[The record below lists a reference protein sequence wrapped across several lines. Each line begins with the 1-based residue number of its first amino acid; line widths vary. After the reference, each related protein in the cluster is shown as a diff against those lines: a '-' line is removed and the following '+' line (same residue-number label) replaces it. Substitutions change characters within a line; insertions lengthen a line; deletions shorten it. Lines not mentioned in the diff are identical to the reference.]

1 MEDAPF
7 PPYRL
12 GAMNPPLRLLL
23 VDDSREVRRTIRAVV
38 QDLVADV
45 AECGDGDEVLA
56 RFEAFRPDL
65 VLMDIRMPR
74 MDGIQ
79 ATALLKAAHPAA
91 RVVIVSEYEQD
102 DLRAAAREAGA
113 EGYVPKSDLL
123 VLRDLLEMEMEGGR
137 R

>member
-1 MEDAPF
+1 
-7 PPYRL
+7 
-12 GAMNPPLRLLL
+12 MNTPLRLLL

-38 QDLVADV
+38 ADLVADF
-45 AECGDGDEVLA
+45 AECGDGVDVLA

-74 MDGIQ
+74 MDGIE

-123 VLRDLLEMEMEGGR
+123 VLRDLLEMELKGEGQ
-137 R
+137 

>member
-1 MEDAPF
+1 
-7 PPYRL
+7 
-12 GAMNPPLRLLL
+12 MNTPLRLLL

-45 AECGDGDEVLA
+45 AECGDGGEVLA
-56 RFEAFRPDL
+56 KFEAFRPDL

-74 MDGIQ
+74 VDGIE
-79 ATALLKAAHPAA
+79 ATARLKAAHPAA

-123 VLRDLLEMEMEGGR
+123 VLRDLLEMEMKGGR